1 MNQRISLSLL
11 SISISFSL
19 CPFYSHA
26 SPLEQSLILAEE
38 YSEEQHLKGYWYS
51 EKLDGIR
58 ALWTGKELLTR
69 KGNKI
74 IAPDWFYEVL
84 PDRPLEGELWAG
96 RGNFYKV
103 QQTVLVSQ
111 PLDAAWKDIHF
122 MLFDFPGSKDPYK
135 KRYQRLLDLEDEIKA
150 SFIKVI
156 RQRTIPSEQH
166 LSQLLNDA
174 DKNGAEGLMLRNPD
188 SVYRQGRSNDL
199 IKLKKYQDAE
209 AMVVGYRAGKGKY
222 AGMTGSLLVR
232 QNNGKQFYI
241 GSGLSDQLRAN
252 PPAIG
257 EVITFRFNGMTSKG
271 LPRFARFIR
280 VVPKN

>member
-1 MNQRISLSLL
+1 MSLSLL
-11 SISISFSL
+11 SISISFVL
-19 CPFYSHA
+19 CPFYSQA
-26 SPLEQSLILAEE
+26 STLEQSLILAEE
-38 YSEEQHLKGYWYS
+38 YSEDQHLKGYWYS

-74 IAPDWFYEVL
+74 VAPDWFYKAL
-84 PDRPLEGELWAG
+84 PGIPLEGELWAG

-103 QQTVLVSQ
+103 QQTVLTSQ
-111 PLDAAWKDIHF
+111 PSDVAWKDIRF
-122 MLFDFPGSKDPYK
+122 MLFDIPGSKKTYRQ
-135 KRYQRLLDLEDEIKA
+135 RYQRLLDLEVVAKA
-150 SFIKVI
+150 NFVKVI
-156 RQRTIPSEQH
+156 RQYAIESQH
-166 LSQLLNDA
+166 QLSHLFNET

-199 IKLKKYQDAE
+199 IKLKKHQDAE

-222 AGMTGSLLVR
+222 TGMTGSLLVR
-232 QNNGKQFYI
+232 QKNGKQFYI
-241 GSGLSDQLRAN
+241 GSGLSEQLRKH